1 MSEPNLPSHRWY
13 QKRYHVKLPRTDY
26 SKSEIYDSGLRKIDA
41 QAMRVHGYAANNKTP
56 GMMADFADGRY
67 YVDGI
72 QADATDAVTPT
83 TTGLA
88 TMHNSEGN
96 LVWNPHNLV
105 LNSATPAT
113 QSITVVSGASYTVNI
128 TGSGSVVLSGAGTGT
143 ATDGTPATITASTT
157 TLTLT
162 VSGSPSTM
170 WAYRSDLGGMAD
182 NPDTGTTYV
191 ATTSAARYLP
201 RRDAYAYVGGA
212 WVNKGIRHESA
223 AATNLL
229 LNSISLS
236 TQNVT
241 VTAQPYTL
249 HFTGTGTV
257 TLSGAS
263 TAGPLVGTGTGESN
277 RVSLTFTPSAGT
289 LTLTVSGTVTH
300 AQLE

>member
-1 MSEPNLPSHRWY
+1 MRDVTAPL
-13 QKRYHVKLPRTDY
+13 DGF
-26 SKSEIYDSGLRKIDA
+26 KSPITPKGLAGDRF
-41 QAMRVHGYAANNKTP
+41 RVTTGTP
-56 GMMADFADGRY
+56 GFVADFASGRFVTAGSKTAY
-67 YVDGI
+67 SRF
-72 QADATDAVTPT
+72 QDALTPT

-96 LVWNPHNLV
+96 LVWNAHNLV

-113 QSITVVSGASYTVNI
+113 QSITVVSGAQYTVEVI
-128 TGSGSVVLSGAGTGT
+128 GSGSIAITGAGTGT
-143 ATDGTPATITASTT
+143 VTEGSPVEITASTT
-157 TLTLT
+157 TMTLT
-162 VSGSPSTM
+162 KTGALSHM

-182 NPDTGTTYV
+182 VPLDQRAV
-191 ATTSAARYLP
+191 ASATKYLPTTSAARYLP